1 MLRGIYTKANESFG
15 RHGIFWAFLLW
26 FVAPGS
32 ASALMA
38 WLFSHLGWFWDDFRW
53 AGVAAVFIITW
64 MALGV
69 TLASWRI
76 FPLRRY
82 RRLNRQ
88 AARFAAPLIP
98 DVVPDWTIRELFFYL
113 RPEGFENQAD
123 KEAIGR
129 EVIDKLSSGQFMAWG
144 KLIEDSR
151 RLALAKIESVEWQR
165 ANFGPYWFLD
175 AGEGNREALHA
186 ICESAT
192 RGAAPHHY
200 ADLRVVRAVAET
212 LWPNDLV
219 PLQAAARIAYEA
231 VEEAGITTSVVGVP
245 YSSPD
250 VALDHFK
257 YVLLLSRVELIG
269 VRPPSSKP
277 RLIAH
282 EEIAGLRPV
291 SGESILKYRIASAG
305 TAYVDVT
312 IRRRAL
318 MNAIYNHIEALKR
331 EQIRLGLTS

>member
-1 MLRGIYTKANESFG
+1 
-15 RHGIFWAFLLW
+15 
-26 FVAPGS
+26 
-32 ASALMA
+32 
-38 WLFSHLGWFWDDFRW
+38 
-53 AGVAAVFIITW
+53 
-64 MALGV
+64 
-69 TLASWRI
+69 
-76 FPLRRY
+76 
-82 RRLNRQ
+82 
-88 AARFAAPLIP
+88 
-98 DVVPDWTIRELFFYL
+98 
-113 RPEGFENQAD
+113 
-123 KEAIGR
+123 
-129 EVIDKLSSGQFMAWG
+129 
-144 KLIEDSR
+144 
-151 RLALAKIESVEWQR
+151 
-165 ANFGPYWFLD
+165 
-175 AGEGNREALHA
+175 
-186 ICESAT
+186 
-192 RGAAPHHY
+192 
-200 ADLRVVRAVAET
+200 VAET

-257 YVLLLSRVELIG
+257 YVLLLSLVELIG